1 MNNKDKNKKQ
11 NRLIFKEKQS
21 HVINNKD
28 HIDNND
34 VVHNDNIIHATHVIE
49 NNEIS
54 DINVSVVEISDI
66 QTSNSDTDEIEMKK
80 GIENDNDDRDK
91 INNDHVVIGGNIMK
105 ADTDVNVDGDDDGGE
120 IVGSVDLNNEHPS
133 TDVEVTSIEIN
144 NSTNNKEE
152 IDNNSVV
159 DNHNDDN
166 DDNQSETKNIRNDND
181 YDHVKTSITEND
193 GIITIDESKTTI
205 DDGDEINSVEIA

>member
-49 NNEIS
+49 NNEAS

-166 DDNQSETKNIRNDND
+166 QSETKNIRNDND

>member
-1 MNNKDKNKKQ
+1 M
-11 NRLIFKEKQS
+11 
-21 HVINNKD
+21 NNKD

-34 VVHNDNIIHATHVIE
+34 VVHNKDVIIHTATNVIE

-54 DINVSVVEISDI
+54 DINVSVVEINDI
-66 QTSNSDTDEIEMKK
+66 QTSNSDTNEIEMKK
-80 GIENDNDDRDK
+80 GIEKDNDESDK
-91 INNDHVVIGGNIMK
+91 IDNDHVVIGGSIMK
-105 ADTDVNVDGDDDGGE
+105 ADIDVKVNGDDDDDGGD

-159 DNHNDDN
+159 DNHNHDNYNDDN
-166 DDNQSETKNIRNDND
+166 LNQSETKNIRNDND
-181 YDHVKTSITEND
+181 YNHVKTSITEND

-205 DDGDEINSVEIA
+205 DDGDEINSVGIA